1 MNTQEII
8 EKLTPIFQSVFN
20 DDELELTMDLTS
32 NDIDEW
38 SSISQ
43 TLMVAE
49 IEKEFDI
56 KFKLREVATM
66 NNVATIVNCIEAK
79 LS

>member
-8 EKLTPIFQSVFN
+8 EKLTPIFRTVFN

-49 IEKEFDI
+49 IEKVFDI

>member
-8 EKLTPIFQSVFN
+8 EKLTLIFQTVFN

-49 IEKEFDI
+49 IEKVFDI